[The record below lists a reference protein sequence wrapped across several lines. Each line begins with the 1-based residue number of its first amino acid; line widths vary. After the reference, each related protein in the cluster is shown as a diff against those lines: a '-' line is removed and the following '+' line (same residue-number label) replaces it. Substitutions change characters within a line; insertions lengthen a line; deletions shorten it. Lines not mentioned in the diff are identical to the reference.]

1 MKRGPSVAKAT
12 VAGPGLPRLLSI
24 DSVAELCGVSA
35 KTVRRWIAQ
44 RLIPVHRLGRQLRIG
59 EPDLAAFLMRSRQP

>member
-1 MKRGPSVAKAT
+1 MKRDAPALKGTITS
-12 VAGPGLPRLLSI
+12 PGLPRLLSI
-24 DSVAELCGVSA
+24 MRVAELCDVST

-44 RLIPVHRLGRQLRIG
+44 KLIPVHRLGRQLRIG